1 MKKCK
6 YESLRLLKPALLEP
20 DSRIHTF
27 VMEIRA
33 IMVGNKTFLML
44 LIVITVIGLSTP
56 PAAAGDLRDKA
67 LNAAD
72 RASRFMMEE
81 VSTRGGFVW
90 LYSSDLSERWGE
102 IPARDTQI
110 WVQGATNGVG
120 ELFLDYFEATGDKR
134 WLSRADR
141 VARAIIWGQ
150 HPSGGWHYLID
161 FDMPG
166 IRTWYAETA
175 SRCWGWEEYYHYYG
189 NCTYDNDVTTSSV
202 RFLLRLYMTTL
213 DPAYRPAL
221 IKGLDF
227 ILASQYPN
235 GSWPQRYPR
244 TDDFVKDGHPDYTS
258 LYTFNDG
265 VMIQNIRVLIE
276 AWEKLGDDR
285 YHAAARRGMDFY
297 LAAQGPMEQPAW
309 AEQYDMDMHPAQART
324 YEPGAWHS
332 ERTALCIR
340 ELMEFYRINGD
351 KRYLNAVKPALDWLD
366 SVVVNRDPDKRAER
380 DGRMYPYTHAI
391 YYENGTNRPLYV
403 HRTGTSIENGR
414 YWADYEFGNCPCH
427 VLQVLTINTASL
439 RNEYDRLSKLPAD
452 AVRVDYEAR
461 TVAGGRKVPI
471 TDEIWEIIG
480 KQGERGEWISE
491 FVIPN
496 YSDPCDASGRR
507 TIRGINTRVFL
518 DNMRTL
524 AVYIDSQ
531 R

>member
-1 MKKCK
+1 MH
-6 YESLRLLKPALLEP
+6 EQNT
-20 DSRIHTF
+20 RIHKTF
-27 VMEIRA
+27 TMEIVA
-33 IMVGNKTFLML
+33 IMAQNKAVSIL
-44 LIVITVIGLSTP
+44 LIVITVIASTSP
-56 PAAAGDLRDKA
+56 YAAAGDLRDKA

-72 RASRFMMEE
+72 RAARFMMED

-120 ELFLDYFEATGDKR
+120 ELFLDFFEATGDRR

-166 IRTWYAETA
+166 IRKWYDETA
-175 SRCWGWEEYYHYYG
+175 SRCWGWEEYYHFYN

-213 DPAYRPAL
+213 DPAYRPTL

-244 TDDFVKDGHPDYTS
+244 TDDFVKDGYPDYTPF
-258 LYTFNDG
+258 YTFNDG
-265 VMIQNIRVLIE
+265 VMIQNIRILIE
-276 AWEKLGDDR
+276 AWEKLGDER

-309 AEQYDMDMHPAQART
+309 AEQYDKDMRPAQART

-340 ELMEFYRINGD
+340 ELMEFYRITGD
-351 KRYLNAVKPALDWLD
+351 RRYLDAVEPAIEWLD
-366 SVVVNRDPDKRAER
+366 RVVVNSVPEKRAER

-391 YYENGTNRPLYV
+391 YYEDGTNRPLYV

-414 YWADYEFGNCPCH
+414 YWADYEIGNCPCH

-439 RNEYDRLSKLPAD
+439 RNEYNGLKELSAG
-452 AVRVDYEAR
+452 AVRDDYR
-461 TVAGGRKVPI
+461 NRVAAVRRKIPGD
-471 TDEIWEIIG
+471 DEIWDIIG
-480 KQGERGEWISE
+480 RLGERGEWISE
-491 FVIPN
+491 FIIPN

-507 TIRGINTRVFL
+507 TVRGISTRIFI
-518 DNMRTL
+518 DNMRAIAGYT
-524 AVYIDSQ
+524 D
-531 R
+531 RTR